1 MMEQNLHFR
10 KTVTFKTKIAA
21 FTKNATLCEKT
32 LTFCENTTTF
42 WRKTALFCWLINNLV
57 SSAYLEII
65 TLISSYWFHWY
76 LVYPYPS
83 RNGWAIQYSRP
94 PPVYVHGHS
103 FYFFKFFDTQT
114 GDGHTKC
121 VSTFR
126 LNITD
131 FSRSMNSYLY
141 STFLYIK
148 CIVFHM
154 CFEYQMLD
162 TFI

>member
-1 MMEQNLHFR
+1 M
-10 KTVTFKTKIAA
+10 
-21 FTKNATLCEKT
+21 
-32 LTFCENTTTF
+32 
-42 WRKTALFCWLINNLV
+42 

-94 PPVYVHGHS
+94 PPCICPWP
-103 FYFFKFFDTQT
+103 FFLFFKFFDTQT

-148 CIVFHM
+148 CIDLASPFPTGGYWFCWSSSSILILQPISCHSISHPPPFGVGTTTTTTTKSTWEILSH
-154 CFEYQMLD
+154 
-162 TFI
+162 